1 MKTLTALKTKSYAGK
16 RLQAGKP
23 FDVNDK
29 DVRIL
34 KALGWAK
41 DFVPPPLPRP
51 KKTVA
56 EASVAVPAPP
66 PPAPEPAVEASI
78 IERAIAAET
87 AGEAVDDEATK
98 GRRGYKRRDMTA
110 EPGAA
115 G

>member
-1 MKTLTALKTKSYAGK
+1 MKKLTALKTTAYGGQRLKAGE
-16 RLQAGKP
+16 P
-23 FDVNDK
+23 FNAADK

-66 PPAPEPAVEASI
+66 PAEPAPAVEASI
-78 IERAIAAET
+78 IERAIAA
-87 AGEAVDDEATK
+87 AYSA
-98 GRRGYKRRDMTA
+98 RN
-110 EPGAA
+110 
-115 G
+115 